1 MSHKTL
7 TKFGEIAQNIGSR
20 SVVCN
25 VTFGHQ
31 REGIKQVINWILRL
45 MDGHDYNSTSLTE
58 AAYIC
63 TNNIFIMFLDL
74 KSNIV

>member
-1 MSHKTL
+1 MSHKSL
-7 TKFGEIAQNIGSR
+7 TKFGEIAQSIGSR
-20 SVVCN
+20 SMVCN

-58 AAYIC
+58 AAYKQ
-63 TNNIFIMFLDL
+63 NNSFIVFLDL